1 MRNISSWAIRNPIPP
16 IVLFMILTLAG
27 IVAFAR
33 MDINAMP
40 DISVPIIN
48 VTVSQPGA
56 APVEIEKQITQRV
69 EGAVAGL
76 GNVKTIRSWMREGQ
90 STTIVEFQLGTPVD
104 RAENDVR
111 NAVANIRSTLP
122 GGIQEPYVNR
132 ENIEGAPIAYFAV
145 STTDMTREGLS
156 WFVDNTI
163 SKQLV
168 SIPGIAKIGRGGGV
182 DREIRIELDPARLQ
196 SYGITAV
203 QLNDELRSLNLDAP
217 GGRTQLAGSEQSLRV
232 LGGAKTA
239 EGLADTRISLAGGRT
254 IALRDVAD
262 VRDSYAEVRNIG
274 RMNGRDVV
282 SFDVYKAKGASE
294 VRVYAEV
301 EKRLTEIKKLHPN
314 VNFELIFTTVPFTKL
329 QYNSAIDAMIEGA
342 VLAVLV
348 VWLFLRDW
356 RATAISALA
365 IPLSAIPTFFFMQA
379 MGFTLNTISLLALSL
394 VAGILVDDAIVEIE
408 NIVRHMRMGKSAYQA
423 SLEAA
428 DEIGLAVVA
437 TTFSIVAVFL
447 PVSFMGGIAGQFF
460 REFGLTVA
468 VAVLISLLV
477 ARLITPMVAAYFLDA
492 RMALHEHRTPGWV
505 RGYVKVLSWSLRHR
519 WLTIFG
525 GAVAFV
531 LMVFGFTKL
540 PTTFQPVTNQDN
552 STVEV
557 KLPPGVRID
566 DVRRVAGQA
575 DAILRA
581 QPEVKSVYQSGD
593 GGSEINEAQLYVSLR
608 PADQRK
614 ATSDEFEK
622 RVAPLLQAIPDAR
635 VTFLSQRGGGGRD
648 ITLQLVGDDP
658 DLLNATARKLLADMR
673 RLPQLRNPLMADDFP
688 RPEISIKPRFDL
700 AADLGVSVAAL
711 SQTVRIATLG
721 EIDQNLA
728 KFSLSDR
735 QIPIRVSLKS
745 NARQDLNTLENLPV
759 PTANGRSVPL
769 KVVAEIKFGE
779 GPSVIRRYNQGR
791 RVVVGADL
799 APGMQTGTAQTAIH
813 ALPSYKN
820 LPQGVTEAK
829 TGDAQVQEEFV
840 SGLLTAIVSGIFLVF
855 SVLVLLYRRIL
866 PPFVNMASLLLAPA
880 GAVVALLI
888 LGWPISMPVGIGILM
903 LFGIVAKN
911 SILLVDMAIEEQRH
925 GHDRDT
931 SIRNAGLKRAQPI
944 VMTTVAMV
952 AGMIPILI
960 GLTGDSSWRAP
971 MAVTIIGGLI
981 LSTILT
987 LVLVPAGYSLSDD
1000 FENWLAPR
1008 LGRALTTHHGAPIA
1022 PGAAPAPAPAE

>member
-1 MRNISSWAIRNPIPP
+1 MRNISSWAIKNPIPP

-33 MDINAMP
+33 LDINAMP
-40 DISVPIIN
+40 DISVPIIS
-48 VTVSQPGA
+48 VIVSQPGA

-76 GNVKTIRSWMREGQ
+76 GNVKTITSWMREGQ

-122 GGIQEPYVNR
+122 GGIQEPFVSR
-132 ENIEGAPIAYFAV
+132 QNIDGGAIAYFAV

-156 WFVDNTI
+156 WFVDNNVAKT
-163 SKQLV
+163 LL
-168 SIPGIAKIGRGGGV
+168 SIPGIAKIDRGGGV
-182 DREIRIELDPARLQ
+182 DREIRIELDPVKLQ
-196 SYGITAV
+196 SYGITAA
-203 QLNDELRSLNLDAP
+203 QLNDQLRELNLDAP
-217 GGRTQLAGSEQSLRV
+217 GGRTEIAGSEQSLRV

-239 EGLADTRISLAGGRT
+239 LGLADTRLSVSGGRT

-274 RMNGRDVV
+274 RFNGKDVV
-282 SFDVYKAKGASE
+282 SFGISKAKGASE
-294 VRVYAEV
+294 VTVYKEV
-301 EKRLTEIKKLHPN
+301 EKRLEDIKKLHPN
-314 VNFELIFTTVPFTKL
+314 VKFDLIFTSVPYTKM
-329 QYNSAIDAMIEGA
+329 QYKSAIDAMIEGA
-342 VLAVLV
+342 VLAVIV
-348 VWLFLRDW
+348 VFLFLRDW

-365 IPLSAIPTFFFMQA
+365 IPLSAIPTFFFMQL

-460 REFGLTVA
+460 KEFGLTVSI
-468 VAVLISLLV
+468 AVLISLLV

-492 RMALHEHRTPGWV
+492 RFAMREHKTPGWV
-505 RGYVKVLSWSLRHR
+505 RGYIQMLNWSLRNR

-525 GAVAFV
+525 GFVAFV
-531 LMVFGFTKL
+531 LMGLGFWTL
-540 PTTFQPVTNQDN
+540 PTTFQPTTNQNDV
-552 STVEV
+552 TAEV
-557 KLPPGVRID
+557 KLPPGVQLAD
-566 DVRRVAGQA
+566 LARVVGKA

-581 QPEVKSVYQSGD
+581 QPEVKGVYQEAQGA
-593 GGSEINEAQLYVSLR
+593 ELNEAQLYVSLVE
-608 PADQRK
+608 PEQRK
-614 ATSDEFEK
+614 ATSDEFQK
-622 RVAPLLQAIPDAR
+622 RVSPLLQAIPDAR
-635 VTFLSQRGGGGRD
+635 VTFQSQRQGGGRD
-648 ITLQLVGDDP
+648 VTLMLVSDDV
-658 DLLNATARKLLADMR
+658 DALDRAARAMLADMR
-673 RLPQLRNPLMADDFP
+673 KLKQVTNPLMADDFP

-735 QIPIRVSLKS
+735 QIPIRVSLKE
-745 NARQDLNTLENLPV
+745 NARSDLSMLENLPV
-759 PTANGRSVPL
+759 PTANGGSVPL

-779 GPSVIRRYNQGR
+779 GPSVIRRYNQVR
-791 RVVVGADL
+791 RVVIGADL
-799 APGMQTGTAQTAIH
+799 APGYETGTAQAAIH
-813 ALPSYKN
+813 KMPSYLH
-820 LPQGVTEAK
+820 LPPGVNEAK

-840 SGLLTAIVSGIFLVF
+840 SGLLTAIVAGVFLVF
-855 SVLVLLYRRIL
+855 AVLVLLYRRVL

-880 GAVVALLI
+880 GAVVGLHLV
-888 LGWPISMPVGIGILM
+888 GWPISMPVGIGILM

-925 GHDRDT
+925 GAGRDEA
-931 SIRNAGLKRAQPI
+931 IRQAGLKRAQPI

-981 LSTILT
+981 LSTVLT
-987 LVLVPAGYSLSDD
+987 LVLVPAGYSLSDG
-1000 FENWLAPR
+1000 FEVWIGPK
-1008 LGRALTTHHGAPIA
+1008 LGRLLTTHHGAPTA
-1022 PGAAPAPAPAE
+1022 PVPAE